1 MHKPI
6 GSGRLD
12 APVERSTDF
21 VMQDRSIVTRTR
33 EVTFKSTKVDQLTH
47 ELAQHKRLRFGKSG
61 EKPE

>member
-1 MHKPI
+1 
-6 GSGRLD
+6 
-12 APVERSTDF
+12 
-21 VMQDRSIVTRTR
+21 MQDRSIVTRTR